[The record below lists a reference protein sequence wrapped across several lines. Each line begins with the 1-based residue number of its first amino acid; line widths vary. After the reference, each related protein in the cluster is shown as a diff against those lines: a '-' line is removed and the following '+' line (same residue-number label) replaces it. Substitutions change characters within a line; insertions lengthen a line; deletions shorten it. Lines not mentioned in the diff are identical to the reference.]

1 MMRFTTKYFIF
12 HSRLTY
18 IIRYFYHVYFVMN
31 LKFDRQ
37 AIFIRV
43 NNLKVLKLFLAA
55 HQLKYIK

>member
-1 MMRFTTKYFIF
+1 MIILFIF
-12 HSRLTY
+12 YSYLTY